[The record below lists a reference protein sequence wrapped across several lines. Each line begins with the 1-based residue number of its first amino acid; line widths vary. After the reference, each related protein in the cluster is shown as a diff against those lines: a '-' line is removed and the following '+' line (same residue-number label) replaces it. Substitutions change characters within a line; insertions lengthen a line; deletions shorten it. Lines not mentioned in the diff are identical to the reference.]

1 MEEIL
6 LDNLESRE
14 KIIKNLKEEFI
25 GPIINF
31 DHVQIIDE
39 KTTKENLSSN
49 LLAYKHA
56 GITEE
61 IFTDGKPSKKYA
73 AGLLYPNLY
82 NTVQIDEDIEELEL
96 DDRENN
102 TNEST
107 KKEDIVSNMY
117 RQSTMGLTF
126 AVDKNIDEINVN
138 FECGIYEE
146 KKDYNKEL
154 QINSSTNKWWMRKSQ
169 ESNIK
174 INLKRS
180 EKTKSDF
187 LNLFD
192 KSGKKN
198 NYHKVKLYSNIR
210 EINEKLNIV
219 TITIDNV
226 TEKNDEE
233 GILFQCG
240 LNVTLSHQEYFS
252 PYPNLSELNVDIS
265 EEEKKFELLYLTEKN
280 YSFGH
285 DCSTIWDSDEDD
297 NVYRIKTTFIPE
309 YETKTMTPDITV
321 EGKSLE
327 MHHAKIAGAKSPDE
341 LIKLLEPLV
350 FNYEKWFND
359 KKKYSVDNYY
369 KEVKSKNLKEIENS
383 LNRMKKGLELL
394 EDIEIFNCFKLTN
407 LAMLMQMNNGKDYRN
422 ISFVNNKIEFDKEL
436 NINRFDMLDY
446 RNLDFLS
453 DSIMNE
459 YKNNN
464 KIYVKSKWRGFQI
477 AFILQS
483 LDGLVHKKVEDREIV
498 DLIWFPTGGGKT
510 EAYLGVAA
518 FSMLYRRFKDNSDTG
533 VDIIMRYTL
542 RLLTADQFQ
551 RSARLVCSCEFI
563 RSHMSHLLGEDEFSI
578 GLWVGET
585 TTPNSFEK
593 AKKTYL
599 DAKNKNKAGFIIEN
613 CPWCG
618 AELKVLK
625 TKGKNTLYAGYNI
638 NHTLIT
644 HCPDQTCH
652 FHKKLPIEFVDELI
666 YKNPPTFLIGTI
678 DKFVQ
683 LAWKPESRFLF
694 GIDKQGNR
702 YKSPPNLI
710 IQDELHLISGPLG
723 SLTGMFEIL
732 VENLCTDRRDGNVFK
747 PKIIGATATIKSY
760 EEQIKALFAREKTQ
774 LFPPSGLNIN
784 DNFFSVI
791 KYDDDVEA
799 PGRKYIGI
807 YTTTQ
812 GKLQSQV
819 QAFSSIISTSTQLK
833 SNSKDPFWT
842 ILSFYNT
849 IRDIGKAKT
858 LTEQDIPN
866 TLKNYY
872 RKRNINNGR
881 YIHHNKVKELTSRM
895 NNNEITRSLLEL
907 KNSYNYNKNE
917 AIDIC
922 LASNIIEVGVD
933 IDRLALMTIIGQP
946 KSTSQYIQVS
956 GRVGRSPDKAPGL
969 VLTIY
974 NSGDSN
980 DKSHFEHFIEYH
992 QKLYAKVEESSV
1004 TPFSNFSIN
1013 RGFPAV
1019 LIGFIRQNFDFNLGK
1034 LPDANKIRE
1043 IKDDVINFLKNEVK
1057 YKMDLIDNKESQK
1070 LMEITQEILNSLAN
1084 EDYESWDSDYNKHGA
1099 ITKLYEN
1106 RDESKKQKIEVIS
1119 SMRNVDSTSKL
1130 EPLMIGSFDE
1140 FNISGIFDE
1149 VRK

>member
-1 MEEIL
+1 MEGIL
-6 LDNLESRE
+6 VDNLESRE

-25 GPIINF
+25 GPLINF

-39 KTTKENLSSN
+39 KTTKENLSSD
-49 LLAYKHA
+49 LLAYKYG

-107 KKEDIVSNMY
+107 KKEDMVSNMY

-126 AVDKNIDEINVN
+126 AVDKNIDEINVD

-154 QINSSTNKWWMRKSQ
+154 QINSNTNKWWMRKSQ
-169 ESNIK
+169 EANMK

-180 EKTKSDF
+180 EKTKSDN
-187 LNLFD
+187 LSLFD

-198 NYHKVKLYSNIR
+198 NYHKVKIYSNIR

-240 LNVTLSHQEYFS
+240 LDITLSHKEYFS

-321 EGKSLE
+321 NDKSLE
-327 MHHAKIAGAKSPDE
+327 IYHAEIAGAKSPKE
-341 LIKLLEPLV
+341 VIKLLEPLV
-350 FNYEKWFND
+350 FSYEKWFDD
-359 KKKYSVDNYY
+359 KKKYRVDNYY
-369 KEVKSKNLKEIENS
+369 KEVKSKNLNEIENS
-383 LNRMKKGLELL
+383 LKRMKKGLKLL

-407 LAMLMQMNNGKDYRN
+407 LAMLMQMNNGKVYRKV
-422 ISFVNNKIEFDKEL
+422 SFVNNKIEFDKDL
-436 NINRFDMLDY
+436 NINGFDMLDY
-446 RNLDFLS
+446 RNLELLS
-453 DSIMNE
+453 ASIMNE
-459 YKNNN
+459 YKNNSE
-464 KIYVKSKWRGFQI
+464 IYVGSKWRGFQI
-477 AFILQS
+477 AFLLQS
-483 LDGLVHKKVEDREIV
+483 LDGLVHKKAEDREIV

-518 FSMLYRRFKDNSDTG
+518 FSMLYRRFKDKSDTG

-551 RSARLVCSCEFI
+551 RAARLVCSCDFI
-563 RSHMSHLLGEDEFSI
+563 RSNMSNLLGEDRFSI
-578 GLWVGET
+578 GLWVGQT
-585 TTPNSFEK
+585 TTPNSFEA
-593 AKKTYL
+593 AKTIYQG
-599 DAKNKNKAGFIIEN
+599 AKNNEGFIIEN

-618 AELKVLK
+618 AEMKVIK
-625 TKGKNTLYAGYNI
+625 TKGRNTLYAGYKI

-683 LAWKPESRFLF
+683 LAWTPESRFLF
-694 GIDKQGNR
+694 GIDKNGER

-732 VENLCTDRRDGNVFK
+732 VENLCTDRREGNVFK

-791 KYDDDVEA
+791 KKNKKGIEA

-819 QAFSSIISTSTQLK
+819 QAFSSFISTSTQLK
-833 SNSKDPFWT
+833 SNNKDPFWT

-872 RKRNINNGR
+872 RKRNIKNGR
-881 YIHHNKVKELTSRM
+881 YINHDKVKELTSRM
-895 NNNEITRSLLEL
+895 NNNEVTRSLLEL
-907 KNSYNYNKNE
+907 KNTYNERKNE

-956 GRVGRSPDKAPGL
+956 GRVGRLPNKAPGL

-974 NSGDSN
+974 NRGDSN

-1034 LPDANKIRE
+1034 IPDANRIRE
-1043 IKDDVINFLKNEVK
+1043 IKDEVVSFLKNDVI
-1057 YKMDLIDNKESQK
+1057 YKMNLIDNNEAKK
-1070 LMEITQEILNSLAN
+1070 LIELAEEILNNLAN
-1084 EDYESWDSDYNKHGA
+1084 EDYGSWDSSYNKHGA
-1099 ITKLYEN
+1099 ITRLYEN
-1106 RDESKKQKIEVIS
+1106 REDSKKQKIEVIS
-1119 SMRNVDSTSKL
+1119 AMRNVDSTSMLKPLTIDKSNRIDISNL
-1130 EPLMIGSFDE
+1130 E
-1140 FNISGIFDE
+1140 DE
-1149 VRK
+1149 VK